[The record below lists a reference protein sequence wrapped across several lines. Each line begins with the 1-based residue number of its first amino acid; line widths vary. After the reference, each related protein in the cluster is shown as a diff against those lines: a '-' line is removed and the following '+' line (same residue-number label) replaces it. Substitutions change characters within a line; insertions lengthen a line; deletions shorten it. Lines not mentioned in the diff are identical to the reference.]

1 MSAYPRKEEFCVA
14 NRQELRTPTGKLI
27 SYIESE
33 STGRLVGR
41 AATGRMVG
49 SYDPKS
55 DVTRTPT
62 GTANGKG
69 NMLPVL
75 IQMAH

>member
-33 STGRLVGR
+33 STGRLVG
-41 AATGRMVG
+41 